1 MLKLKLQYFGHLM
14 WRTHSLKRTW
24 CWKRLKGG
32 GEGDDRGWDGWM
44 ASLIWWTWVWARSW
58 SWWWTGKPS
67 SCSPWD
73 HIGSDMTEQL
83 NWNEFFTLL
92 QFWHCRWNS
101 WSMSLNRVTTTQKT
115 HAYVPWTECGST
127 GVHGCWELDHGDWR
141 TIPGWGPLLSVGIW
155 LEGKGGGNLQQE
167 IISLWIQTGQSW
179 KQSTTVES
187 HGTDGATSAASV
199 SLHRSTGCCTVEKEH
214 PGQSCSCGQWLRC
227 KTGTTR
233 VITIRAAMPPPY
245 PILAGANPNP
255 SEQPQEQLLWMTPM
269 QI

>member
-1 MLKLKLQYFGHLM
+1 
-14 WRTHSLKRTW
+14 
-24 CWKRLKGG
+24 
-32 GEGDDRGWDGWM
+32 
-44 ASLIWWTWVWARSW
+44 
-58 SWWWTGKPS
+58 
-67 SCSPWD
+67 
-73 HIGSDMTEQL
+73 MTEQL

-199 SLHRSTGCCTVEKEH
+199 SLHRSTGSCTVEKEH

-227 KTGTTR
+227 KTGTT
-233 VITIRAAMPPPY
+233 
-245 PILAGANPNP
+245 GSSQ
-255 SEQPQEQLLWMTPM
+255 SEQPCHLHTLSSLEQT
-269 QI
+269 QILQSSLKSSSCEWLQCKYRDEATIELQGQSD